1 MHANQIFNKLLRNI
15 ENSNLNYSISK
26 TPFSATISF
35 KCSLVKRYSEEK
47 SEVINEE
54 ICLTDS
60 DNQIIKQKNVEFE
73 AEILKLREKVKSLE
87 EATNVVKKQFV
98 ADKLKLQQAYDLEK
112 NKSKVFEKE
121 NAEFREDLLKVKD
134 EKHKMSLQLKT
145 LKDDLKNK
153 SGALEDSKD
162 NVKNSEKMLKEKV
175 DAKTV
180 EVNHALKEVE
190 KFKQLLVESET
201 VKTSRLKDTVEI
213 KSLYKCDKCDTNYQ
227 SYCQLRSHILR
238 FHCKNTSSQNDLTST
253 FEEYECFYC
262 DEKITS
268 KDTLEVHVNICSD
281 AAIGTEETNV
291 MEYKVEA
298 FPCDECGAKCI
309 SFDDLGRHITA
320 YHHSL
325 EILEENLVSE
335 SLWCGYCPLYF
346 ESKYDLEHH
355 RSRCHWNQM

>member
-15 ENSNLNYSISK
+15 EHSNLNYSISK
-26 TPFSATISF
+26 TPFSATISL

-153 SGALEDSKD
+153 SGALEDIKD
-162 NVKNSEKMLKEKV
+162 NIKISENALKQKD
-175 DAKTV
+175 DAKNA
-180 EVNHALKEVE
+180 ELNHALKEVE
-190 KFKQLLVESET
+190 KFKQMLVKTDSIEKLKLKDKVES
-201 VKTSRLKDTVEI
+201 
-213 KSLYKCDKCDTNYQ
+213 KSLYKCEKCDTNSQ
-227 SYCQLRSHILR
+227 SYNQLRFFDFIATTLQARMIKKSMNVSIVMKKLLL
-238 FHCKNTSSQNDLTST
+238 KTLLKST
-253 FEEYECFYC
+253 
-262 DEKITS
+262 
-268 KDTLEVHVNICSD
+268 
-281 AAIGTEETNV
+281 
-291 MEYKVEA
+291 
-298 FPCDECGAKCI
+298 
-309 SFDDLGRHITA
+309 
-320 YHHSL
+320 
-325 EILEENLVSE
+325 
-335 SLWCGYCPLYF
+335 
-346 ESKYDLEHH
+346 
-355 RSRCHWNQM
+355 